1 MKTCLLLVVVATS
14 LICAASADH
23 HHEARMVEIPD
34 NDSEDGFHTFRVQ
47 RGDAGIK
54 AARVAEVAV
63 VEDRPLAEFFFDADG
78 MKSLLKHLLIWVS
91 VRVMEWYWQ

>member
-34 NDSEDGFHTFRVQ
+34 DSEDGFHTFRVQ

-54 AARVAEVAV
+54 AARVAEVVV

>member
-34 NDSEDGFHTFRVQ
+34 NDSEDAFHTFRVQ

-54 AARVAEVAV
+54 AARVAEE
-63 VEDRPLAEFFFDADG
+63 EDRPLAEFFFDADG

>member
-34 NDSEDGFHTFRVQ
+34 NDSEDAFHTFRVQ

-54 AARVAEVAV
+54 AARVVV

>member
-34 NDSEDGFHTFRVQ
+34 NDSEDAFHTFRVQ
-47 RGDAGIK
+47 RGDTGIK
-54 AARVAEVAV
+54 EARVVEVAGE
-63 VEDRPLAEFFFDADG
+63 EDRPLVEFFLDADG
-78 MKSLLKHLLIWVS
+78 IKSLLKHLLIWVS

>member
-47 RGDAGIK
+47 RGDTGIK
-54 AARVAEVAV
+54 EARVVEVAGE
-63 VEDRPLAEFFFDADG
+63 EDRPLVEFFLDADG
-78 MKSLLKHLLIWVS
+78 IKSLLKHLLIWVS

>member
-34 NDSEDGFHTFRVQ
+34 NDSEDAFHTFRVQ
-47 RGDAGIK
+47 RGDTGIK
-54 AARVAEVAV
+54 EARVVEVAG
-63 VEDRPLAEFFFDADG
+63 VEDRPLVEFFLDADG
-78 MKSLLKHLLIWVS
+78 IKSLLKHLLIWVS